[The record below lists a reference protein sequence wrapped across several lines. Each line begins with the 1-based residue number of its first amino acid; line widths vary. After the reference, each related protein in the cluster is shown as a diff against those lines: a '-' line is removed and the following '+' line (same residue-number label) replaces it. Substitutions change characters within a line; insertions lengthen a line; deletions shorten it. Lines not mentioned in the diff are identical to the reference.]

1 MKTAGGIASSYA
13 TVAILTALFEHL
25 MKTGIIT
32 SEARSAILAD
42 AIVRLRGF
50 GNASWLPL
58 SIEVVNW
65 ITSDLTKSGF

>member
-13 TVAILTALFEHL
+13 TVAILTELFEHL
-25 MKTGIIT
+25 IETGVIT
-32 SEARSAILAD
+32 PEAKSEILAD

-58 SIEVVNW
+58 SIEVVDG
-65 ITSDLTKSGF
+65 IASDLAKSGF